1 MDEDFDMDIESDWSQ
16 TTSLLTQNWSSCPGT
31 WESTWAAGS
40 LDLDYQLGRQ
50 SGYSPPI
57 EVHSVEKAQKPRR
70 GRKPLRPQD
79 PIKKKTEEK
88 DKYWLRAFRA
98 YMQTIISD
106 IEDYLCPTEQDFWR
120 EHLSAVG
127 KPEKG
132 NK

>member
-16 TTSLLTQNWSSCPGT
+16 TTSLLTQHWNSCPGT
-31 WESTWAAGS
+31 GENTWAAGS
-40 LDLDYQLGRQ
+40 LDLDFQIGRQ
-50 SGYSPPI
+50 SDYSPPI
-57 EVHSVEKAQKPRR
+57 EVSSVEKAQKRRR

-98 YMQTIISD
+98 YMQTIYSD
-106 IEDYLCPTEQDFWR
+106 IDGLLCPSERNFWR
-120 EHLSAVG
+120 EHLSAAG

-132 NK
+132 NR